1 MTEKGKEQN
10 ALFIIFGATGDLAQ
24 RKLYPSLF
32 NLYKKVFFVKDLL

>member
-24 RKLYPSLF
+24 RKLCYIEEIGRETG
-32 NLYKKVFFVKDLL
+32 